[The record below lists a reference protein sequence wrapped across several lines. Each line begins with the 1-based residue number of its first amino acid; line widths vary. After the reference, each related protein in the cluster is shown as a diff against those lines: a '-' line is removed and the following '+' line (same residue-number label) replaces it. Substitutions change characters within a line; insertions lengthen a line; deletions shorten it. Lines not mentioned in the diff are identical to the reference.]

1 MWTYIL
7 GPELDPELLD
17 ESTVLA
23 LQLLNPAELS
33 QDCKTIESLFSR
45 HQVFRLVKNPTTRA
59 ALEQRVLTCRRIVSL
74 ESFFADFKLLRAC
87 FDGMKLLLPRERRKK
102 SRKHG
107 RVKGSNERSFRKRF
121 EFNFGGQGQ
130 ADFETC
136 YEDLWLWAMSLFPYF
151 DSKFSRPLQHTVS
164 DNRQPRFS
172 SCSDSKKAQLAYKA
186 HELWF
191 RTEEI
196 SHLMATSQR
205 EDLHQTPISG
215 GLDRPLQRRERMGR
229 PTADN
234 FKQNKRYLE
243 RQHVFNRLGSAGNE
257 RYPITFLF
265 WRDIAQ
271 CCWRTEA
278 RWVLAPAYHES
289 NNASN
294 YNDRR
299 VRARDEG
306 QRKRQTR
313 RFMREHDIE
322 AELTK
327 QRAMARDAQ
336 NRISEPRA
344 RRLAEGVGTSVLT
357 PRAQET
363 CKRSVSDLQDSIER
377 YLREVPETILRDS
390 QFSGNDDVKME
401 DQHQDH
407 VAGNHLR
414 PRSSSVEN
422 LERKHE
428 GEPFRIQSEEP
439 YDGGYHL
446 PKHEDD
452 RDETKFSVDPLEPK
466 AKRSIDNFGK
476 DAERHM
482 DSEQEIFED
491 DEDDNKEDDY
501 LPSGAH
507 DDRTLVSRTSSVY
520 SAQEDSTTE
529 TRPVE
534 SLTLARVAALE
545 AKDESLTDYG
555 DQNLELR
562 ESDRDEAATQEIV
575 RVSRRSPQPFK
586 QENTAVRTVETPMI
600 LIKPA
605 SFDSARVH
613 GLRMFTEQSGEELL
627 KSKNSE
633 ASGSTLLSPNP
644 DRPMTQLFLSSKFR
658 PIGNSSEGKQ
668 AIVRET
674 RTEPRDRVSSVAHE
688 DDKSTKEQ
696 FKSAESKQKAYVPLA
711 RSGTNLSSVE
721 HETENE
727 TQTGHTLL
735 HQHADSPNAGGA
747 SSSNS
752 GHRLTQIALEKG
764 IAPLGP
770 EMTKRKRKRMENGG
784 FKFKPRRTEKD

>member
-1 MWTYIL
+1 
-7 GPELDPELLD
+7 
-17 ESTVLA
+17 
-23 LQLLNPAELS
+23 
-33 QDCKTIESLFSR
+33 
-45 HQVFRLVKNPTTRA
+45 
-59 ALEQRVLTCRRIVSL
+59 
-74 ESFFADFKLLRAC
+74 
-87 FDGMKLLLPRERRKK
+87 
-102 SRKHG
+102 
-107 RVKGSNERSFRKRF
+107 
-121 EFNFGGQGQ
+121 
-130 ADFETC
+130 
-136 YEDLWLWAMSLFPYF
+136 
-151 DSKFSRPLQHTVS
+151 
-164 DNRQPRFS
+164 
-172 SCSDSKKAQLAYKA
+172 
-186 HELWF
+186 
-191 RTEEI
+191 
-196 SHLMATSQR
+196 
-205 EDLHQTPISG
+205 
-215 GLDRPLQRRERMGR
+215 
-229 PTADN
+229 
-234 FKQNKRYLE
+234 
-243 RQHVFNRLGSAGNE
+243 
-257 RYPITFLF
+257 
-265 WRDIAQ
+265 
-271 CCWRTEA
+271 
-278 RWVLAPAYHES
+278 
-289 NNASN
+289 
-294 YNDRR
+294 
-299 VRARDEG
+299 
-306 QRKRQTR
+306 
-313 RFMREHDIE
+313 
-322 AELTK
+322 
-327 QRAMARDAQ
+327 
-336 NRISEPRA
+336 
-344 RRLAEGVGTSVLT
+344 LT
-357 PRAQET
+357 PRTQET

-428 GEPFRIQSEEP
+428 GEPFRIRSEEP

-446 PKHEDD
+446 LNHEDD

-545 AKDESLTDYG
+545 AKDESVTDYG

-562 ESDRDEAATQEIV
+562 ESDKDEAATQEIV

-613 GLRMFTEQSGEELL
+613 GPGMFTEQSDEELL

-644 DRPMTQLFLSSKFR
+644 DRPMTQLFLGSK
-658 PIGNSSEGKQ
+658 
-668 AIVRET
+668 
-674 RTEPRDRVSSVAHE
+674 
-688 DDKSTKEQ
+688 
-696 FKSAESKQKAYVPLA
+696 
-711 RSGTNLSSVE
+711 
-721 HETENE
+721 

-747 SSSNS
+747 SSSKS
-752 GHRLTQIALEKG
+752 GHRVTQIDMEGIAPLGPEMTQIDLEKG

-770 EMTKRKRKRMENGG
+770 EMTKRKRKRTENGG